1 MERNK
6 SFTLLYTLRFAR
18 ITYKHFERHKEFIT
32 YMMHPKNIAAGLSA
46 VFLFFW
52 PVLLSAQIKDAKS
65 IVAKGAQVELLGDG
79 YSFTEGPAT
88 DAEGNVYFTDQ
99 PNDKIIRWSAAT
111 GELSTFS
118 DKTGRSNGLYFDQA
132 GNLIAAAD
140 QDNQLWSF
148 DKSGKPTVLL
158 KDYEGKLFNG
168 PNDIWITP
176 SGGMYITDP
185 LYERDYWTRNPEM
198 QQDGQHLYYLSP
210 DRKQLTRADEELTQP
225 NGIIGTPDGKKLYV
239 ADIGAGKTY
248 VYDIQKDG
256 SLANKTLFAPMGS
269 DGMTIDNQG
278 NIYLTGKGVTVFNKK
293 GEQIA
298 HIPIDEG
305 WTANVTF
312 GGKDRKTLFITAMD
326 SVYGLKMNVKGVK

>member
-1 MERNK
+1 MK
-6 SFTLLYTLRFAR
+6 HYKTIVASAAYILLL
-18 ITYKHFERHKEFIT
+18 
-32 YMMHPKNIAAGLSA
+32 
-46 VFLFFW
+46 
-52 PVLLSAQIKDAKS
+52 PVLLAAQITDKKS
-65 IVAKGAQVELLGDG
+65 IVAKGAKVEKLGDG
-79 YSFTEGPAT
+79 YTFTEGPAV

-99 PNDKIIRWSAAT
+99 PNDKIIRWAAST
-111 GELSTFS
+111 GELSVFS
-118 DKTGRSNGLYFDQA
+118 DKTGRSNGLYFDKD

-140 QDNQLWSF
+140 MDNQLWAF
-148 DKSGKPTVLL
+148 DKSGNPTVLV
-158 KDYEGKLFNG
+158 KDYEGKLLNG
-168 PNDIWITP
+168 PNDIWISPKT
-176 SGGMYITDP
+176 GAMYITDP
-185 LYERDYWTRNPEM
+185 LYKRDYWTRNPEM

-210 DRKQLTRADEELTQP
+210 DRQNLTRVDETLEQP

-248 VYDIQKDG
+248 VYTIKEDG
-256 SLANKTLFAPMGS
+256 TLADKKLFAPMGS

-278 NIYLTGKGVTVFNKK
+278 NVYLTGKGVTVFSKD

-326 SVYGLKMNVKGVK
+326 SVYGLKMKVKGMK